1 MSLTSGKFLW
11 AACAAILI
19 PLLIHLLTRGRPRHV
34 VFPPLRLLE
43 ERYRSNRRRFRFRQF
58 LLLALRALVLVLFG
72 LLLARPVRHTA
83 SPAGVSLPG
92 GGARAAALVFDTSL
106 RMDYEK
112 SGRTRLD
119 EAKEFGL
126 AILDR
131 LAPDARVAVF
141 DTRNGE
147 GAFQVDR
154 LAAREAVGRLRTA
167 PSRATLADTLVRAA
181 ALLESEPGTKEIF
194 ILAGRAAADWPDGP
208 AERLTRA
215 LAGADGNIRF
225 YFADFTPEPVR
236 NFSLSDLRVTVSRVR
251 GKGEAEIR
259 VALAAPEGRASGRLE
274 LTAAP
279 IAAPAGEITAA
290 EPFTEEEFDG
300 ENRLE
305 KRFTLRGLDDG
316 IYQGTVT
323 KTPPDP
329 LAADDRVSFT
339 FEVRPPKKLLFAA
352 PDPAE
357 TRAVFMKS
365 AVELQAAA
373 PGRVPFDP
381 EILSY
386 GELREYPLS
395 EGNVAAVF
403 LLDPPSPAD
412 ELAGRLERFV
422 RAGGGAGFFLG
433 RQTAPGDAGYAPL
446 LGGTPLRTVNL
457 PEGAVLLPGPGTHAL
472 LAGFGTPDRAASAP
486 WTRLPVYRYWRM
498 EWAETPPAA
507 LRFADG
513 APALLQRPVGNG
525 RVVLSTTPFSDLP
538 GDPKAWNRITTGDG
552 AWLFLL
558 LADGIAR
565 VLTGGNEP
573 LNIAPYETAAPAVK
587 GGTPLEVIL
596 PDGESLATAGGTEGR
611 LSFTGTG
618 QPGSYRVVDAETKA
632 PLAAFSVNPR
642 PEDVDLAPIPP
653 DRIRAFFG
661 KAPLARIDSADRLEA
676 VRGRLGGRFDLYS
689 LAALLFGL
697 VLTAELWAAGRLYG

>member
-19 PLLIHLLTRGRPRHV
+19 PVLIHLLTRGRPRRA
-34 VFPPLRLLE
+34 VFPPLQLLE
-43 ERYRSNRRRFRFRQF
+43 ERYRSNRRRFRFRQL

-72 LLLARPVRHTA
+72 LLLARPVRHAA
-83 SPAGVSLPG
+83 SPADVSLPG
-92 GGARAAALVFDTSL
+92 GSARAAALVFDTSL

-126 AILDR
+126 ALLDR

-147 GAFQVDR
+147 GAFQIDR

-167 PSRATLADTLVRAA
+167 PSHASLAETLERAT

-194 ILAGRAAADWPDGP
+194 ILAGRAAADWPAGP

-215 LAGADGNIRF
+215 LDGTDGNIRF
-225 YFADFTPEPVR
+225 YFADFTPEPLQS
-236 NFSLSDLRVTVSRVR
+236 FSLTAPRISVARVR

-259 VALAAPEGRASGRLE
+259 VTLAAPERRASGRLE
-274 LTAAP
+274 LTASPITAP
-279 IAAPAGEITAA
+279 TGEITAA
-290 EPFTEEEFDG
+290 EPFAEEEFDE

-305 KRFTLRGLDDG
+305 KRFTLRDLNDG

-357 TRAVFMKS
+357 TRAVFMKT

-373 PGRVPFDP
+373 PGRVPFEA

-386 GELREYPLS
+386 GQLREYPLS
-395 EGNVAAVF
+395 EGDVAAVF
-403 LLDPPSPAD
+403 LLDPPPPAD

-433 RQTAPGDAGYAPL
+433 RRTVPETAGYAPL

-457 PEGAVLLPGPGTHAL
+457 PEGAVLLPTPGTHAL
-472 LAGFGTPDRAASAP
+472 LAGFGSPDRAAAAP

-498 EWAETPPAA
+498 EWTETPPAA
-507 LRFADG
+507 LRFTDG
-513 APALLQRPVGNG
+513 APALLQRSVGEG

-538 GDPKAWNRITTGDG
+538 SDPKAWNRITTGDE
-552 AWLFLL
+552 AWLFLV

-565 VLTGGNEP
+565 VLIGGNEP
-573 LNIAPYETAAPAVK
+573 LNIAPYETAVLPVK

-596 PDGESLATAGGTEGR
+596 PDGESLATADGTEGR

-618 QPGSYRVVDAETKA
+618 QLGSYRVVDTETKT

-642 PEDVDLAPIPP
+642 PEDVDLSPVTFE
-653 DRIRAFFG
+653 RINEIFG
-661 KAPLARIDSADRLEA
+661 KTPLARIDSADRLEA
-676 VRGRLGGRFDLYS
+676 VRGRLDGRFDLYS

-697 VLTAELWAAGRLYG
+697 ILIAELATAGRLYD